1 MDNFFE
7 FRKNNKKIVVNN
19 DFKDFISINQF
30 CAIIRKIINLKI
42 YGIFN
47 LSISKKIYI
56 SEIVKWLDRDFQ
68 KKIKFQK
75 SNKDSFT
82 LSNTKLLKKI
92 RIRITKKQLEK
103 FCKKNDIQMTLIFIF
118 IRYKLNILN

>member
-1 MDNFFE
+1 MI
-7 FRKNNKKIVVNN
+7 K
-19 DFKDFISINQF
+19 
-30 CAIIRKIINLKI
+30 KIINLKV

-56 SEIVKWLDRDFQ
+56 SEIVRWLDKDFQ

-103 FCKKNDIQMTLIFIF
+103 FCKMMVY
-118 IRYKLNILN
+118 R

>member
-47 LSISKKIYI
+47 LSISKNIYI
-56 SEIVKWLDRDFQ
+56 RKVKWLD
-68 KKIKFQK
+68 
-75 SNKDSFT
+75 
-82 LSNTKLLKKI
+82 
-92 RIRITKKQLEK
+92 
-103 FCKKNDIQMTLIFIF
+103 
-118 IRYKLNILN
+118 

>member
-103 FCKKNDIQMTLIFIF
+103 FCKKMVY
-118 IRYKLNILN
+118 R